1 MIKKIAISVISLATL
16 ASGAFASDTVAER
29 LQQSTAVLQAMTH
42 MDDKGIPMDTLH
54 KAVCVIVVPNL
65 KKGGFIV
72 GAKYGRGFISCRRQ
86 NGVGW
91 TAPGAMVIEGGSFGF
106 LIGGAEND
114 LILLVMNKE
123 GAQKLLADKFTV
135 GTDATAAAG
144 PVGRTAAAETDAQ
157 LTAGILTYSRA
168 RGAFAG
174 VAFTSGTLRQS
185 LDDNA
190 QLYGS
195 KIGNK
200 ELMTGTVKVPAAA
213 EGFVKALDAIS
224 DTREK

>member
-1 MIKKIAISVISLATL
+1 MIKKIAVSIISLVTL
-16 ASGAFASDTVAER
+16 ASVAFAADTVQQR
-29 LQQSTAVLQAMTH
+29 LLQSTTVLQAMTH

-54 KAVCVIVVPNL
+54 KAVCVIVIPNL

-72 GAKYGRGFISCRRQ
+72 GAKYGKGFMSCRKP

-91 TAPGAMVIEGGSFGF
+91 TAPGAMRIEGGEFGF

-123 GAQKLLADKFTV
+123 GAEKLLADKFSI

-144 PVGRTAAAETDAQ
+144 PVGRTAEASTDAQ

-174 VAFTSGTLRQS
+174 VAFTSGTLRQD

-190 QLYGS
+190 QMYGS

-200 ELMTGTVKVPAAA
+200 QLMAGGHKVPAEAQ
-213 EGFVKALDAIS
+213 GFIHALNAIS
-224 DTREK
+224 NARAK

>member
-1 MIKKIAISVISLATL
+1 
-16 ASGAFASDTVAER
+16 
-29 LQQSTAVLQAMTH
+29 
-42 MDDKGIPMDTLH
+42 MDTLH
-54 KAVCVIVVPNL
+54 KAVCVIVIPNL

-72 GAKYGRGFISCRRQ
+72 GAKYGKGFISCRRQ

-91 TAPGAMVIEGGSFGF
+91 TSPGAMKVEGGSFGF

-123 GAQKLLADKFTV
+123 GAQKLLADKFTI

-144 PVGRTAAAETDAQ
+144 PVGRTAEASTDAQ

-174 VAFTSGTLRQS
+174 VAFDSGTLRQD

-190 QLYGS
+190 ALYGS

-200 ELMTGTVKVPAAA
+200 ELMTGTVKVPASA
-213 EGFVKALDAIS
+213 EGFVRALDAIS
-224 DTREK
+224 GTRAK